1 MDKHDRYYKLLK
13 RIITQTDNENHLKFL
28 LHDQIYK
35 SISTIF
41 INESKGEFFTK
52 ILSYFYKI
60 FFEDLKY
67 NDRYSELI
75 FWIQEL
81 IINFI
86 NPEGNLKP
94 KDIYIPTNYFILI
107 NGLFENYKTST
118 PEIKIEFID
127 KILELFDQKNAF
139 PFIIY
144 FFNELFEML
153 IYFCIIEQ
161 NKNVNEQGKILGD
174 FLRKCLEKNK
184 DNNYFDK
191 FEQFLLEKSNANQP
205 ILTEF
210 LIEWINIIIPLS
222 SKRNCFGNVFIDFM
236 PWIIKTKNLKN
247 SNEILSCYK
256 KIKNEFLDYFDEN
269 KEKSE
274 QIKNCILSFIKLIRG
289 QKESNQQEEYG
300 FLNDLIKRILDQN
313 QIIKE
318 IFPFEALNN
327 FLLIILPATNYNED
341 LTDLNESLI
350 KLIKNAENYLL
361 DKEEFKTTIEKGI
374 NNPNFNQK
382 KIALEWYLLIY
393 EKNKNNVN
401 NEEYNKDIIHIILEN
416 IDKNIDDQ
424 NNENL
429 FLLMI
434 NELCKDNILILFD
447 LLSDN
452 ILFEKHSYKFKFNL
466 AGYLNNFLIFSS
478 RAKELKESITS
489 IINDETNK
497 DSPLFEKIFT
507 IFSINPMCIINFCI
521 YMELCE
527 IGWELILNIKKINLD
542 DDYYKYLALFVQ
554 AIDNKMWND
563 IRMRLL
569 FPNKNIYFI
578 KCLYGILMLLPQGKA
593 FNILSERL
601 YSIKGMIKSRDN
613 FDSHE
618 INKDKKYIS
627 KYIELFLKIQRE
639 KKEG

>member
-13 RIITQTDNENHLKFL
+13 KIITQTDNENHLKFL

-35 SISTIF
+35 SISNIF

-67 NDRYSELI
+67 NDRYTELI

-107 NGLFENYKTST
+107 NGLFENYKTSN

-127 KILELFDQKNAF
+127 KILELFEQKNAF

-289 QKESNQQEEYG
+289 QKESNQQEEYR

-416 IDKNIDDQ
+416 IDKNIDDK

>member
-67 NDRYSELI
+67 NDRYTELI

-289 QKESNQQEEYG
+289 QKESNQQEEYR

-569 FPNKNIYFI
+569 FPNKHIYFI

>member
-67 NDRYSELI
+67 NDRYTELI

-127 KILELFDQKNAF
+127 KILELFEQKNAF

-289 QKESNQQEEYG
+289 QKESNQQEEYR

-569 FPNKNIYFI
+569 FPNKHIYFI

>member
-13 RIITQTDNENHLKFL
+13 KIITQTDNENHLKFL

-35 SISTIF
+35 SISTKYID
-41 INESKGEFFTK
+41 EEKEEFFTK

-67 NDRYSELI
+67 NDRYTELI

-107 NGLFENYKTST
+107 NGLFENYKTSN

-127 KILELFDQKNAF
+127 KILELFEQKNAF

-289 QKESNQQEEYG
+289 QKESNQQEEYR

-393 EKNKNNVN
+393 EINKNNVN

-416 IDKNIDDQ
+416 IDKNIDDK

-527 IGWELILNIKKINLD
+527 IGWELILNVKKINLD

>member
-13 RIITQTDNENHLKFL
+13 RIITLNDNENHLKFL

-127 KILELFDQKNAF
+127 KILELFEQKNAF

-289 QKESNQQEEYG
+289 QKESNQQEEYK

-416 IDKNIDDQ
+416 IDKNIDDK

>member
-13 RIITQTDNENHLKFL
+13 RIITQTDNENHLKFV

-35 SISTIF
+35 SISNIF

-127 KILELFDQKNAF
+127 KILELFEQKNAF

-289 QKESNQQEEYG
+289 QKESNQQEEYR

-563 IRMRLL
+563 IRMRFL

>member
-13 RIITQTDNENHLKFL
+13 KIITQTDNENHLKFL

-75 FWIQEL
+75 FWIQGL

-86 NPEGNLKP
+86 NPKGNLKP

-127 KILELFDQKNAF
+127 KILELFEQKNAF

-289 QKESNQQEEYG
+289 QKESNQQEEYR

-350 KLIKNAENYLL
+350 KLIQNAENYLL

-393 EKNKNNVN
+393 EINKNNVN

-478 RAKELKESITS
+478 RAKELKESIKS

-527 IGWELILNIKKINLD
+527 IGWELILNVKKINLD

>member
-13 RIITQTDNENHLKFL
+13 KIITQTDNENHLKFL

-67 NDRYSELI
+67 NDRYTELI

-127 KILELFDQKNAF
+127 KILELFEQKNAF

-289 QKESNQQEEYG
+289 QKESNQQEEYR

-527 IGWELILNIKKINLD
+527 IGWELILNVKKINLD

-569 FPNKNIYFI
+569 FPNKHIYFI

>member
-35 SISTIF
+35 SISTIY
-41 INESKGEFFTK
+41 INEEKEEFFTK

-67 NDRYSELI
+67 NDRYTELI

-127 KILELFDQKNAF
+127 KILELFEQKNAF

-289 QKESNQQEEYG
+289 QKESNQQEEYR

-393 EKNKNNVN
+393 EINKNNVN

-416 IDKNIDDQ
+416 IDKNIDDK

-613 FDSHE
+613 LDSHE

>member
-13 RIITQTDNENHLKFL
+13 KIITQTDNENHLKFL

-67 NDRYSELI
+67 NDRYTELI

-127 KILELFDQKNAF
+127 KILELFEQKNAF

-289 QKESNQQEEYG
+289 QKESNQQEEYR

-416 IDKNIDDQ
+416 IDKNIDDK

-569 FPNKNIYFI
+569 FPNKNIYLI

>member
-13 RIITQTDNENHLKFL
+13 KIITQTDNENHLKFL

-127 KILELFDQKNAF
+127 KILELFEQKNAF

-289 QKESNQQEEYG
+289 QKESNQQEEYR

-361 DKEEFKTTIEKGI
+361 DKEEFKKTIEKGI

-393 EKNKNNVN
+393 EINKNNVN

-434 NELCKDNILILFD
+434 NKLCKDNILILFD

-542 DDYYKYLALFVQ
+542 DDYYKYLAIFVQ

>member
-13 RIITQTDNENHLKFL
+13 RIITLNDNENHLKFL

-35 SISTIF
+35 SISTKY
-41 INESKGEFFTK
+41 INEEKEEFFTK

-67 NDRYSELI
+67 NDRYTELI

-127 KILELFDQKNAF
+127 KILELFEQKNAF

-289 QKESNQQEEYG
+289 QKESNQQEEYR

-393 EKNKNNVN
+393 EINKNNVN

-569 FPNKNIYFI
+569 FPNKHIYFI

-627 KYIELFLKIQRE
+627 KYIELFLKIQSE

>member
-13 RIITQTDNENHLKFL
+13 RIITLNDNENHLKFL

-35 SISTIF
+35 SISNIF
-41 INESKGEFFTK
+41 INEEKEEFFTK

-67 NDRYSELI
+67 NDRYTELI

-107 NGLFENYKTST
+107 NGLFENYKTSN

-210 LIEWINIIIPLS
+210 LIEWINKIIPLS

-289 QKESNQQEEYG
+289 QKESNQQEEYR

-393 EKNKNNVN
+393 EINKNNVN

>member
-13 RIITQTDNENHLKFL
+13 KIITQTDNENHLKFL
-28 LHDQIYK
+28 LYDQIYK

-67 NDRYSELI
+67 NDRYTELI

-107 NGLFENYKTST
+107 NGLFENYKTSN

-127 KILELFDQKNAF
+127 KILELFEQKNAF

-289 QKESNQQEEYG
+289 QKESNQQEEYR

-393 EKNKNNVN
+393 EINKNNVN

-416 IDKNIDDQ
+416 IDKNIDDK

>member
-35 SISTIF
+35 SISTKY
-41 INESKGEFFTK
+41 INEEKEEFFTK

-60 FFEDLKY
+60 FFDDLIY

-75 FWIQEL
+75 FCIQEL

-86 NPEGNLKP
+86 NPKGNLKP

-118 PEIKIEFID
+118 PEIKLEFID

-289 QKESNQQEEYG
+289 QKESNQQEEYR

-393 EKNKNNVN
+393 EINKNNVN

-601 YSIKGMIKSRDN
+601 YSIKGMIKSGDN

>member
-35 SISTIF
+35 SISTKY
-41 INESKGEFFTK
+41 INEEKEEFFTK

-67 NDRYSELI
+67 NDRYTELI

-127 KILELFDQKNAF
+127 KILELFEQKNAF

-289 QKESNQQEEYG
+289 QKESNQQEEYR

-393 EKNKNNVN
+393 EINKNNVN

-416 IDKNIDDQ
+416 IDKNIDDK

>member
-13 RIITQTDNENHLKFL
+13 RIITLNDNENHLKFL

-127 KILELFDQKNAF
+127 KILELFAQKNAF

-401 NEEYNKDIIHIILEN
+401 YEEYNKDIIHIILEN
-416 IDKNIDDQ
+416 IDKNIDDK

-569 FPNKNIYFI
+569 FPNKPIYFI

>member
-13 RIITQTDNENHLKFL
+13 RIITLNDNENHLKFL

-41 INESKGEFFTK
+41 IDESKGEFFTK

-67 NDRYSELI
+67 NDRYTELI

-127 KILELFDQKNAF
+127 KILELFEQKNAF

-289 QKESNQQEEYG
+289 QKESNQQEEYR

>member
-13 RIITQTDNENHLKFL
+13 RIITLNDNENHLKFL

-127 KILELFDQKNAF
+127 KILELFEQKNAF

-393 EKNKNNVN
+393 EINKNNVN

-569 FPNKNIYFI
+569 FPNKHIYFI

>member
-13 RIITQTDNENHLKFL
+13 KIITQTDNENHLKFL

-35 SISTIF
+35 SISNIF

-67 NDRYSELI
+67 NDRYTELI
-75 FWIQEL
+75 FWIQGL

-86 NPEGNLKP
+86 NPKGNLKP

-127 KILELFDQKNAF
+127 KILELFEQKNAF

-222 SKRNCFGNVFIDFM
+222 SKRSCFGNVFIDFM

-289 QKESNQQEEYG
+289 QKESNQQEEYR

-350 KLIKNAENYLL
+350 KLIQNAENYLL

-393 EKNKNNVN
+393 EINKNNVN

-478 RAKELKESITS
+478 RAKELKESIKS

-569 FPNKNIYFI
+569 FPNKHIYFI

-593 FNILSERL
+593 FNNLSERL

>member
-35 SISTIF
+35 SISTKY
-41 INESKGEFFTK
+41 INEEKEEFFTK

-67 NDRYSELI
+67 NDRYTELI

-107 NGLFENYKTST
+107 NGLFENYKTSN

-289 QKESNQQEEYG
+289 QKESNQQEEYR

-393 EKNKNNVN
+393 EINKNNVN

-416 IDKNIDDQ
+416 IDKNIDDK

-452 ILFEKHSYKFKFNL
+452 ILFEKHSYKFKYNL

-627 KYIELFLKIQRE
+627 KYIELFLKKKKK

>member
-35 SISTIF
+35 SISNIF

-67 NDRYSELI
+67 NDRYTELI

-127 KILELFDQKNAF
+127 KILELFEQKNAF

-289 QKESNQQEEYG
+289 QKESNQQEEYR

-416 IDKNIDDQ
+416 IDKNIDDK

-569 FPNKNIYFI
+569 FLNKNIYFI

>member
-35 SISTIF
+35 SISTKY
-41 INESKGEFFTK
+41 INEEKEEFFTK

-127 KILELFDQKNAF
+127 KILELFEQKNAF

-289 QKESNQQEEYG
+289 QKESNQQEEYR

-350 KLIKNAENYLL
+350 KLIKNSENYLL

-382 KIALEWYLLIY
+382 KLHWSGIY
-393 EKNKNNVN
+393 
-401 NEEYNKDIIHIILEN
+401 
-416 IDKNIDDQ
+416 
-424 NNENL
+424 
-429 FLLMI
+429 
-434 NELCKDNILILFD
+434 
-447 LLSDN
+447 
-452 ILFEKHSYKFKFNL
+452 
-466 AGYLNNFLIFSS
+466 
-478 RAKELKESITS
+478 
-489 IINDETNK
+489 
-497 DSPLFEKIFT
+497 
-507 IFSINPMCIINFCI
+507 
-521 YMELCE
+521 
-527 IGWELILNIKKINLD
+527 
-542 DDYYKYLALFVQ
+542 
-554 AIDNKMWND
+554 
-563 IRMRLL
+563 
-569 FPNKNIYFI
+569 
-578 KCLYGILMLLPQGKA
+578 
-593 FNILSERL
+593 
-601 YSIKGMIKSRDN
+601 
-613 FDSHE
+613 
-618 INKDKKYIS
+618 
-627 KYIELFLKIQRE
+627 
-639 KKEG
+639 

>member
-127 KILELFDQKNAF
+127 KILELFEQKNAF

-144 FFNELFEML
+144 FFNDIFEML

-289 QKESNQQEEYG
+289 QKESNQQEEYR

>member
-13 RIITQTDNENHLKFL
+13 KIITQTDNENHLKFL

-35 SISTIF
+35 SISNIF

-67 NDRYSELI
+67 NDRYTELI

-127 KILELFDQKNAF
+127 KILELFEQKNAF

-289 QKESNQQEEYG
+289 QKESNQQEEYR

-401 NEEYNKDIIHIILEN
+401 DEEYNKDIIHIILEN
-416 IDKNIDDQ
+416 IDKNIDDK

>member
-35 SISTIF
+35 SISNIF

-67 NDRYSELI
+67 NDRYTELI

-127 KILELFDQKNAF
+127 KILELFGQKNAF

-289 QKESNQQEEYG
+289 QKESNQQEEYR

-393 EKNKNNVN
+393 EINKNNVN

-527 IGWELILNIKKINLD
+527 IGWELILNVKKINLD

>member
-13 RIITQTDNENHLKFL
+13 KIITQTDNENHLKFL

-35 SISTIF
+35 SISTIY
-41 INESKGEFFTK
+41 INEEKEEFFTK

-67 NDRYSELI
+67 NDRYTELI

-107 NGLFENYKTST
+107 NGLFENYKTSN

-127 KILELFDQKNAF
+127 KILELFEQKNAF

-289 QKESNQQEEYG
+289 QKESNQQEEYR

-393 EKNKNNVN
+393 EINKNNVN

-416 IDKNIDDQ
+416 IDKNIDDK

-613 FDSHE
+613 LDSHE

>member
-13 RIITQTDNENHLKFL
+13 KIITQTDNENHLKFL

-127 KILELFDQKNAF
+127 KILELFEQKNAF

-144 FFNELFEML
+144 FFNDIFEML

-289 QKESNQQEEYG
+289 QKESNQQEEYR

>member
-13 RIITQTDNENHLKFL
+13 RIITLNDNENHLKFL

-41 INESKGEFFTK
+41 IDESKGEFFTK

-127 KILELFDQKNAF
+127 KILELFEQKNAF

-289 QKESNQQEEYG
+289 QKESNQQEEYR

-569 FPNKNIYFI
+569 FPNKHIYFI

>member
-13 RIITQTDNENHLKFL
+13 KIITQTDNENHLKFL

-35 SISTIF
+35 SISTKY
-41 INESKGEFFTK
+41 INEEKEEFFTK

-67 NDRYSELI
+67 NDRYTELI

-127 KILELFDQKNAF
+127 KILELFEQKNAF

-289 QKESNQQEEYG
+289 QKESNQQEEYR

-393 EKNKNNVN
+393 EINKNNVN

>member
-67 NDRYSELI
+67 NDRYTELI

-94 KDIYIPTNYFILI
+94 KDIYIPTNYFKLI

-127 KILELFDQKNAF
+127 KILELFEQKNAF

-289 QKESNQQEEYG
+289 QKESNQQEEYR

>member
-13 RIITQTDNENHLKFL
+13 KIITQTDNENHLKFL

-67 NDRYSELI
+67 NDRYTELI

-107 NGLFENYKTST
+107 NGLFENYKTSN

-289 QKESNQQEEYG
+289 QKESNQQEEYR

-416 IDKNIDDQ
+416 IDKNIDDK

-569 FPNKNIYFI
+569 FPNKHIYFI

>member
-13 RIITQTDNENHLKFL
+13 RIITLNDNENHLKFL

-35 SISTIF
+35 SISNIF

-67 NDRYSELI
+67 NDRYTELI

-107 NGLFENYKTST
+107 NGLFENYKTSN

-127 KILELFDQKNAF
+127 KILELFEQKNAF

-289 QKESNQQEEYG
+289 QKESNQQEEYK

-393 EKNKNNVN
+393 EINKNNVN

-416 IDKNIDDQ
+416 IDKNIDDK

-569 FPNKNIYFI
+569 FPNKHIYFI

>member
-13 RIITQTDNENHLKFL
+13 KIITQTDNENHLKFL

-67 NDRYSELI
+67 NDRYTELI

-127 KILELFDQKNAF
+127 KILELFKQKNAF

-161 NKNVNEQGKILGD
+161 NKNVNEQGKILGN
-174 FLRKCLEKNK
+174 FLQKCLEKNK

-289 QKESNQQEEYG
+289 QKESNQQEEYR

-393 EKNKNNVN
+393 EINKNNVN

-563 IRMRLL
+563 IRMRFL